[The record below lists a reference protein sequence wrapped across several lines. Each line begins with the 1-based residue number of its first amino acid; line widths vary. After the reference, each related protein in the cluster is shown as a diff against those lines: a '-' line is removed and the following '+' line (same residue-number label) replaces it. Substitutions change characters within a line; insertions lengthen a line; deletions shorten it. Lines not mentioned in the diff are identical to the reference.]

1 MCVISCQYDSLSTIM
16 FIMSTIM
23 SSIAFCNVMTCQC
36 DSLSAVM
43 FIMSTIM
50 SSIVFCNVM
59 TCQYDSLSI
68 VDKIDVC
75 RMTPPAADDDPIL
88 GCHHRLTDRPRLLIL
103 QQIIH
108 LRLSFMTQVTGGT
121 DRSHCRHNYVDMV
134 VVEKPQ

>member
-1 MCVISCQYDSLSTIM
+1 
-16 FIMSTIM
+16 
-23 SSIAFCNVMTCQC
+23 
-36 DSLSAVM
+36 M

-134 VVEKPQ
+134 VVDIDRTNHSRHNIDIVVDTITDIMDNSRHNNSNRPHKSRYSIP